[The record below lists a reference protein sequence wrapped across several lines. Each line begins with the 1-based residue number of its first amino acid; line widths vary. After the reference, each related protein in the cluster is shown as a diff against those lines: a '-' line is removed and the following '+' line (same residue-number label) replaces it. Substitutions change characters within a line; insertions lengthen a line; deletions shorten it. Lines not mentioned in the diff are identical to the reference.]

1 MAESYREYW
10 DAIAEA
16 LLQLEDVP
24 QAIIKYSGGTKK
36 CSQSQAVQIHKEVI
50 QNEEF
55 QNYLKDYTKI
65 QKTSLIDE
73 DNDTIRLKLNKIFGR
88 AIREGKYDT
97 AIKTLASVAKM
108 LNIEDKQM
116 DFTITFKFE
125 PTDKVN
131 LNLIREKDDKEIQKI

>member
-36 CSQSQAVQIHKEVI
+36 CSQSQAVQIHKEVV

-125 PTDKVN
+125 PTDKIN
-131 LNLIREKDDKEIQKI
+131 LNLIREQDEKK

>member
-36 CSQSQAVQIHKEVI
+36 CSQSQAVQIHKEVV

-125 PTDKVN
+125 PTDKIN
-131 LNLIREKDDKEIQKI
+131 LNLIREQDDKKV

>member
-10 DAIAEA
+10 DVIAEA

-125 PTDKVN
+125 PTDKIN
-131 LNLIREKDDKEIQKI
+131 LNLIREQDDKKV